1 MKIMNH
7 HKTSYWA
14 LASVGFGIVA
24 AVVLL
29 LAGYGYQWDW
39 WGLGTAFTWLL
50 PGSGVVALIG
60 FSLAVVFG
68 FSRWKNPVKKGASL
82 ALLGVVLSLAVMGT
96 LGYWYDEAQQ
106 YPPIHDISTDIENPP
121 EFSAIV
127 PLRADAPNDTT
138 YGDQEKA
145 DTQREHYPDIQTF
158 YLDVEYN
165 EAFDRALQAAEQR
178 PWEQIVTA
186 DKESGIIEAVD
197 KLPWFGFIDD
207 VVIRIDTTETPGRSK
222 IDVRSVSRL
231 GQGDIGVNA
240 HRIREYLEEVQNQ

>member
-1 MKIMNH
+1 MDDQ
-7 HKTSYWA
+7 KTSKWA
-14 LASVGFGIVA
+14 LTSVGFGIIA
-24 AVVLL
+24 AIILL

-39 WGLGTAFTWLL
+39 WGLGTAFSWLL
-50 PGSGVVALIG
+50 PGSGVLVLIG

-68 FSRWKNPVKKGASL
+68 FARWRNPNKKGASL
-82 ALLGVVLSLAVMGT
+82 ALISVVLSLAVMGT
-96 LGYWYDEAQQ
+96 LGYWYNEAQQ

-121 EFSAIV
+121 EFRAIV

-145 DTQREHYPDIQTF
+145 DTQREHYPDIQTL
-158 YLDVEYN
+158 YLDQDYD

-186 DKESGIIEAVD
+186 DKETGVIEAVD

-207 VVIRIDTTETPGRSK
+207 VVIRVDTAETSGQSK

-240 HRIREYLEEVQNQ
+240 QRIRDYLDELRNQ